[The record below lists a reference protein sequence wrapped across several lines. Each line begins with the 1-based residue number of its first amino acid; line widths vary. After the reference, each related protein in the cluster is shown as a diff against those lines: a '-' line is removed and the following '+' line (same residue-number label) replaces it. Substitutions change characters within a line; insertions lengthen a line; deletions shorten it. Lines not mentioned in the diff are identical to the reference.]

1 MMVLEGEQM
10 KNANDQFWEV
20 RANSAQ
26 DITSKIVSIKF
37 KNFKE
42 LIEGRGSHRT
52 LLSLERFLFIQ
63 LVYSCMDLEM
73 SSILLCTDVPP
84 RKGACWVVVLKDFY
98 CPPGREWIF
107 IGKIAQNWLH
117 MEEERRNLQREK
129 KLNISVMIILKV
141 FTISMCTVWENPN
154 QNTSFSK
161 IKRWITR
168 GEGEIGSERE
178 R

>member
-10 KNANDQFWEV
+10 KNANDQFREV

-84 RKGACWVVVLKDFY
+84 RKGACWVVVF
-98 CPPGREWIF
+98 
-107 IGKIAQNWLH
+107 
-117 MEEERRNLQREK
+117 ERFL
-129 KLNISVMIILKV
+129 LS
-141 FTISMCTVWENPN
+141 S
-154 QNTSFSK
+154 
-161 IKRWITR
+161 
-168 GEGEIGSERE
+168 GEGMDIFRENCAKLAAHGRRKAKFAEGKEVKYISDVYSESIHYLNVHRMRKFEPEHILFKDKTMNYWRRGRDRE
-178 R
+178 

>member
-1 MMVLEGEQM
+1 MVLEGEQM
-10 KNANDQFWEV
+10 KNANDQFREV

-84 RKGACWVVVLKDFY
+84 RKGACWVVVFERFLLSSGEGMD
-98 CPPGREWIF
+98 IF
-107 IGKIAQNWLH
+107 
-117 MEEERRNLQREK
+117 REK
-129 KLNISVMIILKV
+129 LRKIG
-141 FTISMCTVWENPN
+141 CTW
-154 QNTSFSK
+154 K
-161 IKRWITR
+161 KK
-168 GEGEIGSERE
+168 GEICRGKRS
-178 R
+178 